1 MSSINEAVAREEST
15 GADRLLETARRLF
28 LEYGYRNM
36 SMQQIAEAAGMTKGA
51 PYYHYENKTALFM
64 AVSRQVIQSLRD
76 SLLSPFMTD
85 GTLGDHLRQGM
96 SNALQTSS
104 GVFSLWLSDFLSVTD
119 LPLRSALL
127 VEIIGVEAFSQILT
141 PEFEKA
147 AARGEL
153 LNVAPSAA
161 SRLFMKLLV
170 MTMDEEGYLSR
181 LGVMRDPD
189 LETTIDE
196 LVRVFLYGVL
206 CRAA

>member
-1 MSSINEAVAREEST
+1 
-15 GADRLLETARRLF
+15 
-28 LEYGYRNM
+28 
-36 SMQQIAEAAGMTKGA
+36 MTKGA

-64 AVSRQVIQSLRD
+64 AVSRQVVQSLRD

-96 SNALQTSS
+96 SKALQTSS

-147 AARGEL
+147 AAQGEL

-189 LETTIDE
+189 LDTTIDE
-196 LVRVFLYGVL
+196 LVRVFLYGVS

>member
-1 MSSINEAVAREEST
+1 
-15 GADRLLETARRLF
+15 
-28 LEYGYRNM
+28 
-36 SMQQIAEAAGMTKGA
+36 
-51 PYYHYENKTALFM
+51 
-64 AVSRQVIQSLRD
+64 
-76 SLLSPFMTD
+76 
-85 GTLGDHLRQGM
+85 
-96 SNALQTSS
+96 
-104 GVFSLWLSDFLSVTD
+104 VTD

-147 AARGEL
+147 AAQGEL

-189 LETTIDE
+189 LDTTIDE
-196 LVRVFLYGVL
+196 LVRVFLYGVS